1 MTDIGTHT
9 CRYVCFNNAM
19 RNVRVGPVTMDAIN
33 QSNLSGPE
41 KAKLKGW
48 LLMQLRVEA
57 GTPPRR
63 ITAAAVAAA
72 VASAVASVAPAP
84 APAPAVASVVSPIH
98 NPHPAPPSPS
108 PPDSVPPLTPS
119 AVMGSPTDFT
129 EAELLCIA
137 GLASASLP
145 VDFGIPRRLSFEEP
159 GPALGE
165 RLSFE
170 EPGPA
175 LSDSGPIFGPASGGD
190 SGLASISEDDA
201 EVRIDLSNLSIE
213 EDKAPSL
220 SLLNA
225 MAAYNEDD
233 EEDNDDVVLVSFTQ
247 AVHNSGLRRP
257 RVSFADSPPRIIGF
271 SVAEGRSAADAIVLE
286 ESPPH
291 KRNRAIEE

>member
-1 MTDIGTHT
+1 
-9 CRYVCFNNAM
+9 
-19 RNVRVGPVTMDAIN
+19 
-33 QSNLSGPE
+33 
-41 KAKLKGW
+41 
-48 LLMQLRVEA
+48 
-57 GTPPRR
+57 
-63 ITAAAVAAA
+63 
-72 VASAVASVAPAP
+72 
-84 APAPAVASVVSPIH
+84 
-98 NPHPAPPSPS
+98 
-108 PPDSVPPLTPS
+108 
-119 AVMGSPTDFT
+119 MGSPTDLA
-129 EAELLCIA
+129 EAELLCIE

-159 GPALGE
+159 GPALVCEG
-165 RLSFE
+165 LSSE

-175 LSDSGPIFGPASGGD
+175 LGD
-190 SGLASISEDDA
+190 SGLSLNGPVGISEDDA

-247 AVHNSGLRRP
+247 AIHNSGLRRP

-271 SVAEGRSAADAIVLE
+271 SVAEGRSAADAIMLE